1 MVDKIFYPQPIVPVG
16 PSKEIGKP
24 QRSGQ
29 ISQTP
34 FKEVLESQIA
44 AGGIKFSAHA
54 EARLASRNIQLTP
67 AELAKLSVAVEQAAQ
82 KGSRDSLIM
91 MDKMAFVVSV
101 KNKTVVTAVDDASMK
116 EHVFTNID
124 SAVII

>member
-29 ISQTP
+29 INQTP

-54 EARLASRNIQLTP
+54 EARLASRNIQLTQ
-67 AELAKLSVAVEQAAQ
+67 AELTKLSVAVEQAAQ

-101 KNKTVVTAVDDASMK
+101 QNKTVVTAVDDASMK